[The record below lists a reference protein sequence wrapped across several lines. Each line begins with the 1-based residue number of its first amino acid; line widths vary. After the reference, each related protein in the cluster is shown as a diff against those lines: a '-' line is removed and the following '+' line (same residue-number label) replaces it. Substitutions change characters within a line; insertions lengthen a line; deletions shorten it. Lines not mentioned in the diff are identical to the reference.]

1 MQEFTV
7 HNPQEPILS
16 GTTSVAEPE
25 IAPRFDF
32 DYGVGLGCLLFSFS
46 IFYYTSVAALTNG
59 AFVLPWS
66 LAAMY
71 SVWLMNAG
79 KLRWFW
85 KKQPP
90 KYLHHRLLLGYV
102 WLVSCFTLN
111 RSIPVF
117 DSSAPWLMFAI
128 VIAGASAILF
138 TWEKYL
144 RHPLKSMLFALMGCS
159 AVIWLYYALCLIPY
173 YLLSI
178 PALLLLGISV
188 HSFVPLLLSIT
199 YLRVLALWWGEFR
212 PAILTGVIIPI
223 AITVYFS
230 VTWRRISN
238 TIRYQTNATATQPA
252 DDLPNWVMLARQI
265 EDDWITRRVL
275 MGSKVYQVAD
285 SEGTIFSGRN
295 TTDMVVRHDP
305 LVLIASLFT
314 QKLDLADAEQINIL
328 NVLYDTRHETQERL
342 WSGSDL
348 RTANV
353 LTHARIYPHMRLAY
367 TEKTISIANHSGSS
381 RWQEEA
387 LYTFFL
393 PEGSVVSALSLW
405 INGIEQKSLLTSQ
418 SKADSAYKTIVG
430 VESRDPSVA
439 HWQEGNMVKV
449 KVFPCTARENRKFKL
464 GITTPL
470 KADGSRLT
478 YENIWFKGPGAEKAT
493 ETIRLEFPQG
503 LPAPHLPFEPTNA
516 SPGVIVHEGAYQ
528 SVWQARFKITPVGK
542 ESFAF
547 GGKTYIVEP
556 LHKTLENFKA
566 KTFYLDINQ
575 AWSERE
581 LNALWP
587 VVRNRPVFVANERL
601 IRLTEAN
608 KDEQFKALSAFN
620 FSLFPVQYIPDPEN
634 ALLITKSTAVSPT
647 LRDLAN
653 APFSKTLSRHA
664 PQGLRTFLIS
674 DDASTYIKSL
684 NELSIVRA
692 KKTSW
697 KALQEMISQ
706 NQFPADPEADLS
718 VVSIESADIQIR
730 ETEGPA
736 SGHAPDHLL
745 RLFAYNHIMKQLGG
759 RFLNHSFQTDS
770 VLNAKLIREAET
782 AHIVSPVSS
791 MVVLEARQDYDR
803 FDIRKSKNSLD
814 NATLKTAGAVPE
826 PHEWLLIILFC
837 ILAGYFTFRHYV
849 R

>member
-1 MQEFTV
+1 MEEFTV
-7 HNPQEPILS
+7 HNPLEPDLS
-16 GTTSVAEPE
+16 GTTGMTESE

-46 IFYYTSVAALTNG
+46 IFYYTSLGALMNG
-59 AFVLPWS
+59 IFVLPWS
-66 LAAMY
+66 LAAIY

-85 KKQPP
+85 KKQHPE
-90 KYLHHRLLLGYV
+90 YLHHRLLLGYV

-111 RSIPVF
+111 RSMPVF
-117 DSSAPWLMFAI
+117 DPSAPWLMFAI
-128 VIAGASAILF
+128 VIAGVSAIAFTWNEYLPRWLQSILF
-138 TWEKYL
+138 T
-144 RHPLKSMLFALMGCS
+144 LMGCS
-159 AVIWLYYALCLIPY
+159 VVIWIYYALCLIPY
-173 YLLSI
+173 YILSV
-178 PALLLLGISV
+178 PALLLLGVSV

-199 YLRVLALWWGEFR
+199 YLRVLALWWHEFR

-230 VTWRRISN
+230 MAWRRISN
-238 TIRYQTNATATQPA
+238 TIRHQTNAIATQPT

-265 EDDWITRRVL
+265 EDNWITRRVL
-275 MGSKVYQVAD
+275 MGPKVYQVAHSD
-285 SEGTIFSGRN
+285 GTIFSRRN
-295 TTDMVVRHDP
+295 TTDIVVRHDP

-314 QKLDLADAEQINIL
+314 PKLDLADAEQINIL

-353 LTHARIYPHMRLAY
+353 LTQARIYPHMRIAY
-367 TEKTISIANHSGSS
+367 TEKTISIANHSGSP

-405 INGIEQKSLLTSQ
+405 IDGIEQKSLLTSQ
-418 SKADSAYKTIVG
+418 SKADSSYKTIVG
-430 VESRDPSVA
+430 VESRDPSVV

-470 KADGSRLT
+470 KADGPQLT
-478 YENIWFKGPGAEKAT
+478 YENISFKGPGAEKAT
-493 ETIRLEFPQG
+493 ETIRLEFPQE
-503 LPAPHLPFEPTNA
+503 LQAPHLPFEPTNA
-516 SPGVIVHEGAYQ
+516 SPGVIIHEGAYQ
-528 SVWQARFKITPVGK
+528 SAWKVGFKITPVSR

-547 GGKTYIVEP
+547 DGKTYTVEP
-556 LHKTLENFKA
+556 RHKTLENFKA
-566 KTFYLDINQ
+566 KAFYLDINQ
-575 AWSERE
+575 AWSKRE
-581 LNALWP
+581 LDALWP
-587 VVRNRPVFVANERL
+587 VVRKRPVFVANGRL

-647 LRDLAN
+647 LHDLAN

-664 PQGLRTFLIS
+664 PQGLRTFLVG
-674 DDASTYIKSL
+674 DGASSYIKSL

-692 KKTSW
+692 EQTDW
-697 KALQEMISQ
+697 KALLEMIPQ
-706 NQFPADPEADLS
+706 NQFPSDPEADPS

-730 ETEGPA
+730 ESEGPA
-736 SGHAPDHLL
+736 SGRAPDHLL

-770 VLNAKLIREAET
+770 VFNAKLIREAEI
-782 AHIVSPVSS
+782 AHIVTPVSS
-791 MVVLEARQDYDR
+791 MVVLENQEDYDR
-803 FDIRKSKNSLD
+803 FDIRKSKNSLE
-814 NATLKTAGAVPE
+814 NATLKVAGAVPE
-826 PHEWLLIILFC
+826 PHEWLLIALFSLL
-837 ILAGYFTFRHYV
+837 IGYFTFRHYV
-849 R
+849 Q